1 MIEYASSLSYLGPG
15 NRKKAGT
22 NTMKSQSLLA
32 DIKNRSKSLKRRIV
46 LPDATDERAIRA
58 ARIIADEGIATPI
71 LIGPKDLIVSQA
83 ARSGISTSDLQM
95 VDPRHSEHIE
105 DFADTFCEL
114 RKHKGIKKEDA
125 HKQISYPLFFGAM
138 MVRKGFADGS
148 VAGSLSTTGDVL
160 RAGIQVIGLADG
172 ISIVSSLF
180 LMIFPEIAYTFAD
193 CAVVPDP
200 TPEQLADIGISA
212 AENHRRLTGEDP
224 RVAMLSFS
232 TRGSASHPFIEKVQD
247 ATALFAKKRP
257 DIPVDGELQ
266 LDAAVVPKIAES
278 KAPGS
283 PVEGRANVL
292 IFPNLDAGNIA
303 YKLAQRLAGADAIGP
318 IVQGLKKPAFDLS
331 RGCSVDDIV
340 NVTAINAVMGAI

>member
-1 MIEYASSLSYLGPG
+1 ME
-15 NRKKAGT
+15 NR
-22 NTMKSQSLLA
+22 SLLA

-46 LPDATDERAIRA
+46 LPDATDERAIKA
-58 ARIIADEGIATPI
+58 AHIIAEEGVATPI
-71 LIGPKDLIVSQA
+71 LVGPKNVIATQA
-83 ARSGISTSDLQM
+83 ARSATSLSDLRIF
-95 VDPRHSEHIE
+95 DPADSEHVE
-105 DFADTFCEL
+105 DFSNTFYEL
-114 RKHKGIKKEDA
+114 RKEKGLDREGA
-125 HKQISYPLFFGAM
+125 RKQITQPLFFGAM
-138 MVRKGFADGS
+138 MVRKGLADGS

-160 RAGIQVIGLADG
+160 RAGIQVIGLAEG

-180 LMIFPEIAYTFAD
+180 LMIFPQTAYTFAD

-232 TRGSASHPFIEKVQD
+232 TRGSASHPFVEKVQS
-247 ATALFAKKRP
+247 ATNLFKKKRP

-266 LDAAVVPKIAES
+266 LDAAVVPEIAQS

-292 IFPNLDAGNIA
+292 IFPDLDAGNIG

>member
-1 MIEYASSLSYLGPG
+1 MADPG
-15 NRKKAGT
+15 
-22 NTMKSQSLLA
+22 
-32 DIKNRSKSLKRRIV
+32 
-46 LPDATDERAIRA
+46 E
-58 ARIIADEGIATPI
+58 
-71 LIGPKDLIVSQA
+71 
-83 ARSGISTSDLQM
+83 
-95 VDPRHSEHIE
+95 SEHLE
-105 DFADTFCEL
+105 AFADAFFEL
-114 RKHKGIKKEDA
+114 RKHKE
-125 HKQISYPLFFGAM
+125 ISREEALAQVSHPLFFGAM
-138 MVRKGFADGS
+138 MVRKGLADGS

-180 LMIFPEIAYTFAD
+180 LMIFPETAYTFAD

-232 TRGSASHPFIEKVQD
+232 TRGSASHPFVEKVQN
-247 ATALFAKKRP
+247 ATALFREKRP
-257 DIPVDGELQ
+257 DIPVDGDLQ
-266 LDAAVVPKIAES
+266 LDAAVVPAIAES

-292 IFPNLDAGNIA
+292 IFPNLDAGNIG

-318 IVQGLKKPAFDLS
+318 IVQGLQKPAFDLS
-331 RGCSVDDIV
+331 RGCSVEDIV

>member
-1 MIEYASSLSYLGPG
+1 
-15 NRKKAGT
+15 
-22 NTMKSQSLLA
+22 MKSQSLLA

-83 ARSGISTSDLQM
+83 ARSGTSTSDLQM

-105 DFADTFCEL
+105 SFADTFCEL
-114 RKHKGIKKEDA
+114 RKHKGINKEDA

-138 MVRKGFADGS
+138 MVRKG
-148 VAGSLSTTGDVL
+148 
-160 RAGIQVIGLADG
+160 LADG

-180 LMIFPEIAYTFAD
+180 LMIFPEMAYTFAD

-212 AENHRRLTGEDP
+212 AENHRRLTGEEP

-232 TRGSASHPFIEKVQD
+232 TRGSASHPFVEKVQD

-292 IFPNLDAGNIA
+292 VFPNLDAGNIA

>member
-1 MIEYASSLSYLGPG
+1 MENG
-15 NRKKAGT
+15 
-22 NTMKSQSLLA
+22 SLLT

-46 LPDATDERAIRA
+46 LPDATDERAIKA

-71 LIGPKDLIVSQA
+71 LVGPKDVIAFQA
-83 ARSGISTSDLQM
+83 ARSATSVSGLRM
-95 VDPRHSEHIE
+95 VDPGNSEYVE
-105 DFADTFCEL
+105 DFSDTFYEL
-114 RKHKGIKKEDA
+114 RKEKGLDREGA
-125 HKQISYPLFFGAM
+125 RKQISQPLFFGAM
-138 MVRKGFADGS
+138 MVRKGLADGS

-160 RAGIQVIGLADG
+160 RAGIQVIGLAEG

-180 LMIFPEIAYTFAD
+180 LMIFPQMAYTFAD

-200 TPEQLADIGISA
+200 SPEQLADIGISA

-232 TRGSASHPFIEKVQD
+232 TRGSASHPFVEKVQY
-247 ATALFAKKRP
+247 ATTLFREKRP

-283 PVEGRANVL
+283 PIEGRANVL
-292 IFPNLDAGNIA
+292 IFPNLDAGNIG
-303 YKLAQRLAGADAIGP
+303 YKLAQRLAGAEAIGP
-318 IVQGLKKPAFDLS
+318 IVQGLRKPAFDLS

>member
-1 MIEYASSLSYLGPG
+1 
-15 NRKKAGT
+15 
-22 NTMKSQSLLA
+22 MKSQRLLA
-32 DIKNRSKSLKRRIV
+32 DIRNRSKLLNRRIV
-46 LPDATDERAIRA
+46 LPDATDERAIKA
-58 ARIIADEGIATPI
+58 ARIIAEEKIATPI
-71 LIGPKDLIVSQA
+71 LIGPRDLIASQA
-83 ARSGISTSDLQM
+83 ARSATPIAGLQIM
-95 VDPRHSEHIE
+95 DPGDSAHLEE
-105 DFADTFCEL
+105 FADAFYEL
-114 RKHKGIKKEDA
+114 RKEKGLEREEA
-125 HKQISYPLFFGAM
+125 RKQIGQPLFFGAM
-138 MVRKGFADGS
+138 MVRKGMADGS

-180 LMIFPEIAYTFAD
+180 LMIFPETAYTFAD

-232 TRGSASHPFIEKVQD
+232 TRGSATHPFVEKVQL
-247 ATALFAKKRP
+247 ATALFKKKRP

-292 IFPNLDAGNIA
+292 IFPDLDAGNIG

-331 RGCSVDDIV
+331 RGCSVEDIV
-340 NVTAINAVMGAI
+340 NVTAINSVMGAI